1 MLVSCWPT
9 LNQPAFLKQSMSYV
23 CWRIQSLKK
32 KIEIDVACFYT
43 FETSGKSIY
52 RILKWQI
59 NLMRISGYLYVR
71 WKKLTISFW
80 KRILLDI
87 TLSEPRI
94 AFSLLIAPAETKGRR
109 TGTWYDFRIKGPLWE
124 RHCAAAILFQ
134 PIQRHPRII
143 CGLCPQSYA
152 VFTMYDV
159 LLCTIKFRYVLH
171 RRAKPNCSICPL
183 YK

>member
-1 MLVSCWPT
+1 MLVPCWPT

-23 CWRIQSLKK
+23 CWRIQSLK
-32 KIEIDVACFYT
+32 IDVACFYT

-80 KRILLDI
+80 KRILLDN

-94 AFSLLIAPAETKGRR
+94 VFSLLIAPAETKGRR
-109 TGTWYDFRIKGPLWE
+109 TGTWYDFRIKGPLWGLRLLRE
-124 RHCAAAILFQ
+124 RHCAAAVLFH
-134 PIQRHPRII
+134 PIQRQPRII
-143 CGLCPQSYA
+143 CGLCPQSYD
-152 VFTMYDV
+152 VWCLVIYDQISV
-159 LLCTIKFRYVLH
+159 RPTPPCQ
-171 RRAKPNCSICPL
+171 AKL
-183 YK
+183 